1 MSRRFR
7 TLCKLSPSAQKKK
20 SLYFS
25 AIVGILISNSSVF
38 AMNPD
43 PVKEERCA
51 EIAMDAADAEGGS
64 AQLQQSVMNAA
75 YESCMAR

>member
-1 MSRRFR
+1 M
-7 TLCKLSPSAQKKK
+7 KK

>member
-1 MSRRFR
+1 M
-7 TLCKLSPSAQKKK
+7 KK

-51 EIAMDAADAEGGS
+51 EIAMDAADAADAEGGS

>member
-1 MSRRFR
+1 
-7 TLCKLSPSAQKKK
+7 
-20 SLYFS
+20 
-25 AIVGILISNSSVF
+25 
-38 AMNPD
+38 MNPD

-51 EIAMDAADAEGGS
+51 EIAMDAADAADAEGGS

>member
-1 MSRRFR
+1 
-7 TLCKLSPSAQKKK
+7 
-20 SLYFS
+20 
-25 AIVGILISNSSVF
+25 
-38 AMNPD
+38 MNPD